1 MSHADSERN
10 KVLSWSLSLN
20 MSSGETVEAVN
31 LPSFTV
37 AAIDDYC
44 TEIDEG
50 KIHTNE
56 YKMKMTPSGYY
67 YNPDVGTSESV
78 AAQEALGSGIGFKD
92 LPMST
97 PGSFSTTTDN
107 AFEVEDYSSI
117 EESITDEELEALR
130 KNMAP
135 PPTHSITEDDG
146 YTD

>member
-50 KIHTNE
+50 KIHANE

-67 YNPDVGTSESV
+67 YNPDDIATESET
-78 AAQEALGSGIGFKD
+78 LGSGIGFKD

-97 PGSFSTTTDN
+97 PGSFTETTTDN
-107 AFEVEDYSSI
+107 AFEI

-135 PPTHSITEDDG
+135 PPTCVTEDDG
-146 YTD
+146 YAD